1 MLPSLYVQNITV
13 SPIPLLIPYR
23 ANARTIPPTMAMLP
37 AICVAAA
44 LVETGEIDEVELP
57 VAEVLVEV
65 ALVIVVER
73 VTFELEVGA
82 RVADVLEFEL
92 EVEITVLVED
102 GTEDVDV
109 LVTTGV
115 LLV

>member
-1 MLPSLYVQNITV
+1 MLPSPYMQNITV
-13 SPIPLLIPYR
+13 SPNPPLNPYR
-23 ANARTIPPTMAMLP
+23 ANARMIPPTMAMLP

-44 LVETGEIDEVELP
+44 LVETGEADEVELP

-65 ALVIVVER
+65 PLVSVVER

-82 RVADVLEFEL
+82 RVAVALVEFALE

-115 LLV
+115 

>member
-1 MLPSLYVQNITV
+1 
-13 SPIPLLIPYR
+13 
-23 ANARTIPPTMAMLP
+23 MAMLP

-44 LVETGEIDEVELP
+44 LVETGETDEVELP
-57 VAEVLVEV
+57 VAEV
-65 ALVIVVER
+65 ALVSVVER
-73 VTFELEVGA
+73 VRFELEVGA
-82 RVADVLEFEL
+82 RVADALVEFPL
-92 EVEITVLVED
+92 KEVEITVLVED